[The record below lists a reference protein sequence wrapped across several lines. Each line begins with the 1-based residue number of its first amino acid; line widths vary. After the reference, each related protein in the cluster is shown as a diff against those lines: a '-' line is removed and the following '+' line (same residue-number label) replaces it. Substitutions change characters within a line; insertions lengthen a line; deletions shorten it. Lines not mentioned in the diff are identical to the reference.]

1 MSAMLPKSKT
11 RPRAHTSGVGAKM
24 ELIDSSIQESRS
36 TTGCAIS
43 ASTIGKRGSAA
54 RCATS
59 ELGSD
64 VELRC

>member
-1 MSAMLPKSKT
+1 MSAMLLKLRRRS
-11 RPRAHTSGVGAKM
+11 RVLASGVGAKV

-43 ASTIGKRGSAA
+43 ASTFGKCGCAA

-59 ELGSD
+59 ELGPN